1 MQWDHLRTFEAVARA
16 GSMTA
21 AAVTLGISQSTVS
34 RHLSALERSAGSP
47 LVWRESPVR
56 LTRRGA
62 AVLLAVAPMVD
73 AALAVNSAIEMTA
86 RVSGIVTV
94 TSVGEVVRWM
104 LTRRLP
110 SLYRRHPDLRLRLLA
125 ANQLSSLAAGEADVA
140 LRFARP
146 EVKGLVA
153 QRLLTEIYGLYA
165 SESLPMSPTVDWLGL
180 TGSLARVPEQRHAE
194 RIFADRLPLLLV
206 EDVESLGL
214 AVQTGLGVAV
224 LPASFAA
231 KLKGVVEVE
240 PGAVGADGF
249 GPAPT
254 RDLWMVVHESRRGL
268 PRVNA
273 VMEWLVSGDGLGLPP
288 PIE

>member
-1 MQWDHLRTFEAVARA
+1 MRWDHLRTFEAVARA

-21 AAVTLGISQSTVS
+21 AAVAIGISQSTVS

-62 AVLLAVAPMVD
+62 AVLLAVTPMVD
-73 AALAVNSAIEMTA
+73 AALAADSALERTA
-86 RVSGIVTV
+86 KVSGTVTV

-125 ANQLSSLAAGEADVA
+125 TNQLSSLAAGEADVA

-153 QRLLTEIYGLYA
+153 QKLLTETYRLYV
-165 SESLPMSPTVDWLGL
+165 SESLPLSPIVDWLGL
-180 TGSLARVPEQRHAE
+180 TGSLAMIPEQLYAE
-194 RIFADRLPLLLV
+194 CVFADRRPLLLV

-231 KLKGVVEVE
+231 RLKGVVEVE
-240 PGAVGADGF
+240 PGAIGADGF
-249 GPAPT
+249 GRAPT

-268 PRVNA
+268 PRVDA
-273 VMEWLVSGDGLGLPP
+273 VMEWLASGDGLGLPSP
-288 PIE
+288 VK